1 MYCMALGRAGLP
13 GITSVRNVSR
23 ALILTF
29 SSVRRPKYEEVLRE
43 LRVRP
48 LKVQASRGVVV
59 KLTEGAEVEVMA
71 AQDVEAAAG
80 V

>member
-1 MYCMALGRAGLP
+1 
-13 GITSVRNVSR
+13 
-23 ALILTF
+23 LILTF